1 MTGRYSNRLNY
12 RSNFLHRYLQDVG
25 YVLQASRHFYY
36 ETPLNLAS
44 PRGFEP
50 LYSP

>member
-25 YVLQASRHFYY
+25 YVPAS
-36 ETPLNLAS
+36 LATL
-44 PRGFEP
+44 P
-50 LYSP
+50 